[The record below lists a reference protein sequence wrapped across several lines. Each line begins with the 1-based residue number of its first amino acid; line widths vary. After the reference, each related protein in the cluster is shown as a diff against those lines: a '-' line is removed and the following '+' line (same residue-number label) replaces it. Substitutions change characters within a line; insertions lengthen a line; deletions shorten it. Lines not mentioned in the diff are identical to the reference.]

1 MKVFF
6 DTNVLIG
13 AFTTRGLSADLFR
26 LIVAEHEL
34 LTGEVNLTA
43 FRRVLRER
51 FKVPPA
57 EIALVEDQLH
67 AHTIV
72 ARPAAPSDLPLRDP
86 DDAWVLASALAGGA
100 ELVVTGDKDLLSA
113 PIRPRCRSWIREA
126 AGTVCAGP
134 GDEHRLGHLQPWQPP
149 HR

>member
-6 DTNVLIG
+6 DRNVLIS

-26 LIVAEHEL
+26 LVVAEHEL
-34 LTGEVNLTA
+34 LTGEVNLA
-43 FRRVLRER
+43 ELRRVLRER

-57 EIALVEDQLH
+57 EITFVEDQLR

-72 ARPAAPSDLPLRDP
+72 ARPAAPADLPLRDA

-100 ELVVTGDKDLLSA
+100 DLLVTGDKDLLTVAERA
-113 PIRPRCRSWIREA
+113 PLPIVDPRGCWDRLRRSR
-126 AGTVCAGP
+126 
-134 GDEHRLGHLQPWQPP
+134 
-149 HR
+149 

>member
-6 DTNVLIG
+6 DTNVLIS

-26 LIVAEHEL
+26 LVVAEHEL
-34 LTGEVNLTA
+34 LTGEVKLTE

-57 EIALVEDQLH
+57 AIALVEDHLR

-72 ARPAAPSDLPLRDP
+72 ARLPSPFDLPLRDP

-100 ELVVTGDKDLLSA
+100 ELLVTADKDLLSVTERA
-113 PIRPRCRSWIREA
+113 PLPIVDPRGCW
-126 AGTVCAGP
+126 
-134 GDEHRLGHLQPWQPP
+134 DRL
-149 HR
+149 RRVR